1 MKGKFIIYILI
12 VSTLLACGG
21 NKKHHRSRNKKKI
34 ERTVGI
40 AFGGG
45 GAKAAAEVGVLKV
58 IEEAGI
64 NVGYVSGSSMGAV
77 IGGLY
82 AAGYTANEID
92 SLLMT
97 EEWLSLFDRNEM
109 LSSLGSY
116 DRTFL
121 GVIKGD
127 YLEKMLGIALAEKGC
142 TLIEDTKKKNNIK
155 FSCTTTQVINK
166 ESIDEYDIVSGNM
179 AKAIRASMSYP
190 VPIAGFEQVEWE
202 GRSLVDGGMV
212 NNLPVDLVK
221 KIGAKKVI
229 AIDLESADKGGGELP
244 LNVSQIRSLIGISTP
259 IEEILGIKWLADW
272 LSDHRKSNEKRVENF
287 ESADVKIRIDLEGF
301 SIFDFNLLDM
311 HKMSEIGEDV
321 AKTYHWD
328 SLKKLK

>member
-1 MKGKFIIYILI
+1 MKEKLILYILVI
-12 VSTLLACGG
+12 STLLACGD
-21 NKKHHRSRNKKKI
+21 KKKYHPHN
-34 ERTVGI
+34 EKRTVGI

-58 IEEAGI
+58 IEKIGI
-64 NVGYVSGSSMGAV
+64 KVGYVSGSSMGAV

-97 EEWLSLFDRNEM
+97 EEWLSLFDRNEI
-109 LSSLGSY
+109 LSLGAN
-116 DRTFL
+116 DRFL

-127 YLEKMLGIALAEKGC
+127 SLEKMLGLALAEKGC
-142 TLIEDTKKKNNIK
+142 ILIEDTKKKNNIK

-166 ESIDEYDIVSGNM
+166 EKIEEYDIVSGNM
-179 AKAIRASMSYP
+179 AKAIRASMAYP
-190 VPIAGFEQVEWE
+190 APIVGFKQVEWE
-202 GRSLVDGGMV
+202 GKSLVDGGMV

-229 AIDLESADKGGGELP
+229 AIDLESADKGDGELP

-259 IEEILGIKWLADW
+259 IEELLGVKWLADW
-272 LSDHRKSNEKRVENF
+272 LSDHRESNEKRNRNF
-287 ESADVKIRIDLEGF
+287 ESADVKIRIDLEGY
-301 SIFDFNLLDM
+301 SILDFNLLDLHRM
-311 HKMSEIGEDV
+311 CEIGEDV